1 DKPADIAWAYARVTL
16 DFRCEGRHSYEQTL
30 LRYADEYERSVT
42 EGKFETYASRELM
55 RLTVVF
61 EGTTAAGANRHQHLV
76 AGGGGNRIGDTRLRD
91 RALRQFR
98 SSLRF
103 VLVESGQDLQ
113 SVLAGNFRD
122 ILRNVIREQ
131 LGQQFESAVRRRSG
145 YVESLQ
151 GSLLHPL

>member
-1 DKPADIAWAYARVTL
+1 
-16 DFRCEGRHSYEQTL
+16 
-30 LRYADEYERSVT
+30 
-42 EGKFETYASRELM
+42 SRELM

-76 AGGGGNRIGDTRLRD
+76 ARGGGNRIGDTRLRD

-131 LGQQFESAVRRRSG
+131 LGQQSESAVRRRSG

-151 GSLLHPL
+151 GSLLPPLRDRIRHVVAGLFPEVTDVSLVPRVSSIDETLSNVTVNVTDAIE